1 MCRDVASPVLTPPLL
16 HKPMRHKHSGGVSAS
31 GRSVVGQYSE
41 MINSSMVR
49 VAIYIWLFFSSVL

>member
-1 MCRDVASPVLTPPLL
+1 MFRDVASPVLSPPLL

-49 VAIYIWLFFSSVL
+49 VAIYI